1 MAKKR
6 GRPKKVKPASKA
18 KVKQVANYPAFVK
31 LPEVV
36 EAPAPELIAAP
47 QVEVIQ
53 DRMARYGYQK
63 PRVCP
68 ECRAMPVVTMLK
80 RRDYALYRC
89 RECGHKWEI
98 GI

>member
-1 MAKKR
+1 MARKR
-6 GRPKKVKPASKA
+6 GRPKKVKKPVIKEL
-18 KVKQVANYPAFVK
+18 K
-31 LPEVV
+31 LPEFV
-36 EAPAPELIAAP
+36 EAPVPELIAAP

-89 RECGHKWEI
+89 RKCGHRWEI
-98 GI
+98 Q